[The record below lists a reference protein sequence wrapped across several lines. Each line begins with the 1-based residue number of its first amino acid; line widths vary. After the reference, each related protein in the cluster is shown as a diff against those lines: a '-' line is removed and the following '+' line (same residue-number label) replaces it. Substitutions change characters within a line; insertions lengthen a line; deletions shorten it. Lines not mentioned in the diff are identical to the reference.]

1 MNLLI
6 VDDEENLL
14 KLLSLNLKKPSRNIF
29 TANNA
34 AEAFKVFQE
43 NVFDIVLCD
52 IGLPDTD
59 GIQLLKSFKQ
69 TRSST
74 PVIMITAHGSVDTA
88 ISSMKEGAYDY
99 VQKPFEAEEIE
110 FVVERAI
117 RESRLQSDY
126 NRLRQQIASEFNF
139 SNILGSSPKMKNL
152 FERMRKAASTKSTV
166 LVLGES
172 GTGKEMIARAIHFN
186 SERKNKPFV
195 VVDCGAIP
203 ANLLESEL
211 FGHIK
216 GAFTGAESTKKGLCE
231 EAHGGSLFLD
241 EIGEM
246 PIELQ
251 SKLLRL
257 LQESSI
263 RRVGDTKPINLDVRI
278 IAATN
283 KNLET
288 EVKEKKFREDLFY
301 RLNVVSLTP
310 PPLRERRE
318 DIALLADFFVK
329 KYVREYKR
337 DIEKISPQ
345 VLSRLAAFDWPGNV
359 RQLENVIEQMVVM
372 CEAKTIDLDSLPPPL
387 SDGIQVAAPIVED
400 SDWDLKKAVSNVTAY
415 TEEFMIRRALEHT
428 GQNKTKAAELLGL
441 SRRALIYKTQE
452 YKIGSAQ
459 AEDPDDN
466 AD

>member
-1 MNLLI
+1 VNLLI

-14 KLLSLNLKKPSRNIF
+14 KLLSLNLKKPNRSIF

-34 AEAFKVFQE
+34 AEAFKLFQE

-69 TRSST
+69 TRSNT

-110 FVVERAI
+110 FVVDRAI
-117 RESRLQSDY
+117 RESRLQADY

-139 SNILGSSPKMKNL
+139 SNILGNSPKMKNL

-195 VVDCGAIP
+195 VIDCGAIP

-216 GAFTGAESTKKGLCE
+216 GAFTGAENTKKGLCE
-231 EAHGGSLFLD
+231 EADGGSLFLD
-241 EIGEM
+241 EIGEL

-263 RRVGDTKPINLDVRI
+263 RRVGDTKNISLDVRI

-283 KNLET
+283 KNLEA

-301 RLNVVSLTP
+301 RLNVVALTP
-310 PPLRERRE
+310 PALRERRE
-318 DIALLADFFVK
+318 DIPLLADFFVK
-329 KYVREYKR
+329 KYAREYKR
-337 DIEKISPQ
+337 DIEKISHQ

-359 RQLENVIEQMVVM
+359 RQLENVVEQMVVM
-372 CEAKTIDLDSLPPPL
+372 SESKILDLDNLPPPL

-400 SDWDLKKAVSNVTAY
+400 RDWDLKKAVSNVTAY

-452 YKIGSAQ
+452 YKIGSTQ
-459 AEDPDDN
+459 AEDLADN

>member
-14 KLLSLNLKKPSRNIF
+14 KLLSLNLKKPNRSIF

-34 AEAFKVFQE
+34 AEAFKLFQE

-69 TRSST
+69 TRSNT

-110 FVVERAI
+110 FVVDRAI
-117 RESRLQSDY
+117 RESRLQADY

-139 SNILGSSPKMKNL
+139 SNILGNSPKMKNL

-195 VVDCGAIP
+195 VIDCGAIP

-216 GAFTGAESTKKGLCE
+216 GAFTGAENTKKGLCE
-231 EAHGGSLFLD
+231 EADGGSLFLD
-241 EIGEM
+241 EIGEL

-263 RRVGDTKPINLDVRI
+263 RRVGDTKNISLDVRI

-283 KNLET
+283 KNLEA

-301 RLNVVSLTP
+301 RLNVVALTP
-310 PPLRERRE
+310 PALRERRE
-318 DIALLADFFVK
+318 DIPLLADFFVK
-329 KYVREYKR
+329 KYAREYKR
-337 DIEKISPQ
+337 DIEKISHQ

-359 RQLENVIEQMVVM
+359 RQLENVVEQMVVM
-372 CEAKTIDLDSLPPPL
+372 SESKILDLDNLPPPL

-400 SDWDLKKAVSNVTAY
+400 RDWDLKKAVSNVTAY

-452 YKIGSAQ
+452 YKIGSTQ
-459 AEDPDDN
+459 AEDLADN